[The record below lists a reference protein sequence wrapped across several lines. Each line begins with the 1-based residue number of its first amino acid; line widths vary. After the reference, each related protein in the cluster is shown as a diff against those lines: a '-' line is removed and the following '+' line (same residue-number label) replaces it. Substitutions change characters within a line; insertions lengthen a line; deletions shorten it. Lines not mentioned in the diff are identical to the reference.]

1 MRKVT
6 LLLAPLCMSWASA
19 VSSSLP
25 SDEQQLLA
33 LHQAGLTAHL
43 EGDVDALLASQAD
56 DFVLVNRGDISTPTR
71 EQRRAVLGPYL
82 ATTKFDFYR
91 DTVTPI
97 VKVSRDGSLAWVIA
111 RVEARGTRATAD
123 AGKAGLEFEVAWI
136 ELYERRGSEW
146 VAIGNV
152 SSFAPNP

>member
-1 MRKVT
+1 MRRVT
-6 LLLAPLCMSWASA
+6 VLLAPLFMAWTSA
-19 VSSSLP
+19 VSSSPP

-43 EGDVDALLASQAD
+43 KGDVDSLLAAQAD
-56 DFVLVNRGDISTPTR
+56 DFVLVNRGDISTPTK

-97 VKVSRDGSLAWVIA
+97 VKVARDGSLAWVIA
-111 RVEARGTRATAD
+111 RVEARGSRATPES
-123 AGKAGLEFEVAWI
+123 GKAGVEFEVAWI
-136 ELYERRGSEW
+136 ELYERRGSQW